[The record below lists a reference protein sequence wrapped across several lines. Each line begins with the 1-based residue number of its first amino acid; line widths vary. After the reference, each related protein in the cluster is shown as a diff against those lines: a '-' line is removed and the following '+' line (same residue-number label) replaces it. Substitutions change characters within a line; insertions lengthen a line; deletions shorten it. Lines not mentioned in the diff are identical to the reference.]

1 MVQISTAKNVMTFQI
16 LKLAN
21 GNYKLILF
29 SPVKPGGKSPFPDL
43 DISHAREGSSASFLP
58 AVLCFRTVCEPGRGK
73 LPGFTLCHFERN
85 RSTCHGP
92 NKRTSCVIS
101 EYASIL
107 PTPFS
112 VW

>member
-29 SPVKPGGKSPFPDL
+29 FPVKPGCKSPFPYL
-43 DISHAREGSSASFLP
+43 DISHAREGSSASFIP

-92 NKRTSCVIS
+92 NKQTSCVIS

-107 PTPFS
+107 PTPGS
-112 VW
+112 AW